1 MRIVF
6 AGTPGPALPSLQRL
20 IDSGHH
26 DVVAVLTRPDA
37 AAGRRGKPAPSPV
50 AELALDAGIAVL
62 RPARPNSPEFAAEL
76 AELAPDCC
84 AVVAYGALLSP
95 ELLAVPAHGW
105 VNLHFSLL
113 PAWRGAAPVQAAI
126 AAGDAVTGATTFLIE
141 PALDSGPVYGVLT
154 EAIRPTDT
162 AGELLER
169 LSVAGCGLLEATL
182 DGIADGALNAVP
194 QPGDGISVAP
204 KVTVEQARVRWDLP
218 AQVIERTIRA
228 FTPNPGAWTMIAD
241 MRVKL
246 GPVSVDPDSEPL
258 EPGAIRVDRAAV
270 RVGTGTHPVLLGQLQ
285 PPGKKP
291 MAAVDWARGARLPVE
306 VRAS

>member
-1 MRIVF
+1 VRAIAPLFRTALATLPRFLPGDRRASVSTML
-6 AGTPGPALPSLQRL
+6 AMATPVLIGFMGLAIDTTSWETAKVSLQ
-20 IDSGHH
+20 
-26 DVVAVLTRPDA
+26 
-37 AAGRRGKPAPSPV
+37 
-50 AELALDAGIAVL
+50 
-62 RPARPNSPEFAAEL
+62 
-76 AELAPDCC
+76 
-84 AVVAYGALLSP
+84 GATD
-95 ELLAVPAHGW
+95 
-105 VNLHFSLL
+105 
-113 PAWRGAAPVQAAI
+113 QAAI

-154 EAIRPTDT
+154 ETIRPTDT

-169 LSVAGCGLLEATL
+169 LSVAGGGLLEATV

-241 MRVKL
+241 MRIKL
-246 GPVSVDPDSEPL
+246 GPVSVDPDSDPL

-291 MAAVDWARGARLPVE
+291 MAAADWARGARLPVE

>member
-50 AELALDAGIAVL
+50 AELALDAGIPVL